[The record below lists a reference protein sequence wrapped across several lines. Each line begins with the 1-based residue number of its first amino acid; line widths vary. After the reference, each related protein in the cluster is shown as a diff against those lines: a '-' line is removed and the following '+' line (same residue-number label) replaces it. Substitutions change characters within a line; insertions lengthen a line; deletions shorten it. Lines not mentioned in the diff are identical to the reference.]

1 MKRAGRYL
9 AIITLFTLLLGGC
22 MADTPAP
29 SVSVDETDTQIQ
41 KEQENSAETGNHVE
55 SDSEVSAENN
65 NTETNTEERQ
75 DMNQH
80 PMAAITAKDVVSEM
94 KIGWSLGNTL
104 DSTNTSALKKS
115 DPRVWET
122 CWGNPETTKE
132 AIKTVTDRGFNV
144 IRIPVS
150 WGDHLL
156 VAEDYKIVDSW
167 MDRVQEVVDYAY
179 EEGVYV
185 ILNLHHEEWHMPY
198 YDNQEKAS
206 EILTKVWTQ
215 IAERFK
221 DYDEHLIFEGMNEPR
236 KKGTPMEW
244 NGGDQEGWDVVNH
257 LNGVFIDTIR
267 NSGGNNPYRIL
278 MIPGY
283 AANCWEG
290 IKHVEVPEDDN
301 KIIVSVHAYEP
312 YNFALNTAGTKVW
325 NKDTWNIDAI
335 MKSLDDLFISKDIP
349 VVIGEFGAMHKDDPR
364 NLEERAAWAEYYV
377 SAAKKLGIPCVWW
390 DNGAFEGDG
399 ELFGLLDRETCQ
411 WKYEAVVEGLF
422 KGLE

>member
-9 AIITLFTLLLGGC
+9 AVITLGIMLISGC
-22 MADTPAP
+22 GAQNTPAP
-29 SVSVDETDTQIQ
+29 SVSADEADTQIQ
-41 KEQENSAETGNHVE
+41 KGQDEKDSAAEAETKMDT
-55 SDSEVSAENN
+55 STAISTENN
-65 NTETNTEERQ
+65 SQEGET
-75 DMNQH
+75 MNNH
-80 PMAAITAKDVVSEM
+80 PMAAITAGDVVKEM

-104 DSTNTSALKKS
+104 DATNTGALKNS
-115 DPRVWET
+115 APRIWET
-122 CWGNPETTKE
+122 GWGNPETTKE
-132 AIKTVTDRGFNV
+132 LIKAVTDRGFNV

-185 ILNLHHEEWHMPY
+185 ILNIHHEEWHMPY
-198 YDNQEKAS
+198 YDNQEQAAK
-206 EILTKVWTQ
+206 ILTRVWTQ
-215 IAERFK
+215 IAERFQ

-236 KKGTPMEW
+236 KKGTAVEW
-244 NGGDQEGWDVVNH
+244 NGGDQEGWDVVNY
-257 LNGVFIDTIR
+257 LNGVFVDTIR

-290 IKHVEVPEDDN
+290 LKHIEVPADDN

-312 YNFALNTAGTKVW
+312 YNFALNISGTKVW
-325 NKDTWNIDAI
+325 NKDTWNIDTI
-335 MKSLDDLFISKDIP
+335 MKSLDELFLSKGIP
-349 VVIGEFGAMHKDDPR
+349 VVIGEFGAMYKDDPK
-364 NLEERAAWAEYYV
+364 NEQERGEWAQYYV
-377 SAAKKLGIPCVWW
+377 HAAKEIGVPCVWW
-390 DNGAFEGDG
+390 DNGAFEGSG
-399 ELFGLLDRETCQ
+399 ELFGLIDRENYT
-411 WKYEAVVEGLF
+411 WKYEKVVEGLF

>member
-9 AIITLFTLLLGGC
+9 AIITLFAMIMGGC
-22 MADTPAP
+22 GADTPAP
-29 SVSVDETDTQIQ
+29 SVSVETDTQIQ
-41 KEQENSAETGNHVE
+41 KGQE
-55 SDSEVSAENN
+55 DEV
-65 NTETNTEERQ
+65 NTQEEEKV
-75 DMNQH
+75 DNH
-80 PMAAITAKDVVSEM
+80 PMAAITANDIVSEM
-94 KIGWSLGNTL
+94 KIGWNLGNTL
-104 DSTNTSALKKS
+104 DSTNTYAIKTA
-115 DPRVWET
+115 DPGTWET

-132 AIKTVTDRGFNV
+132 LIKTVIDRGFNV

-150 WGDHLL
+150 WGDHIL

-206 EILTKVWTQ
+206 EILQKVWTQ
-215 IAERFK
+215 IADRFQ

-236 KKGTPMEW
+236 KKGTQWEW
-244 NGGDQEGWDVVNH
+244 NGGDQEGWDVVNY
-257 LNGVFIDTIR
+257 LNSVFVDTIR

-290 IKHVEVPEDDN
+290 IKHVEVPADDN

-312 YNFALNTAGTKVW
+312 YNFALNIQGTKVW
-325 NKDTWNIDAI
+325 NKDTWNIDTI
-335 MKSLDDLFISKDIP
+335 MKNLNDRFISKGIP
-349 VVIGEFGAMHKDDPR
+349 VIMGEFGAMYKDDPK
-364 NLEERAAWAEYYV
+364 NLEERAAWAEYYIR
-377 SAAKKLGIPCVWW
+377 AAKKVGIPCCWW

-399 ELFGLLDRETCQ
+399 ELLGLIDRETYE
-411 WKYEAVVEGLF
+411 WKYEAVVDGLF

>member
-9 AIITLFTLLLGGC
+9 AVITLGIMLISGC
-22 MADTPAP
+22 GAQNTPAP
-29 SVSVDETDTQIQ
+29 SVSADETDTQIQ
-41 KEQENSAETGNHVE
+41 KGQDEKDSAAEAETKMDT
-55 SDSEVSAENN
+55 STAISTENN
-65 NTETNTEERQ
+65 SQEGET
-75 DMNQH
+75 MNNH
-80 PMAAITAKDVVSEM
+80 PMAAITAGDVVKEM

-104 DSTNTSALKKS
+104 DATNTGALKNS
-115 DPRVWET
+115 APRIWET
-122 CWGNPETTKE
+122 GWGNPETTKE
-132 AIKTVTDRGFNV
+132 LIKAVTDRGFNV

-185 ILNLHHEEWHMPY
+185 ILNIHHEEWHMPY
-198 YDNQEKAS
+198 YDNQEQAAK
-206 EILTKVWTQ
+206 ILTRVWEQ
-215 IAERFK
+215 IAERFQ

-236 KKGTPMEW
+236 KKGTAVEW
-244 NGGDQEGWDVVNH
+244 NGGDQEGWDVVNY
-257 LNGVFIDTIR
+257 LNGVFVDTIR

-290 IKHVEVPEDDN
+290 LKHIEVPADDN

-312 YNFALNTAGTKVW
+312 YNFALNISGTKVW
-325 NKDTWNIDAI
+325 NRDTWNIDTI
-335 MKSLDDLFISKDIP
+335 MKSLDELFLSKGIP
-349 VVIGEFGAMHKDDPR
+349 VVIGEFGAMYKDDPK
-364 NLEERAAWAEYYV
+364 NEQERGEWAQYYV
-377 SAAKKLGIPCVWW
+377 HAAKEIGVPCLWW
-390 DNGAFEGDG
+390 DNGAFEGSG
-399 ELFGLLDRETCQ
+399 ELFGLIDRETYT
-411 WKYEAVVEGLF
+411 WKYEKVVEGLF

>member
-9 AIITLFTLLLGGC
+9 AVITLGILLISGC
-22 MADTPAP
+22 GAQDTPAP
-29 SVSVDETDTQIQ
+29 SVSADKTDTQIQ
-41 KEQENSAETGNHVE
+41 KEQNEEKDSTKAETGTE
-55 SDSEVSAENN
+55 I
-65 NTETNTEERQ
+65 NTESNSQEGETMKN
-75 DMNQH
+75 H
-80 PMAAITAKDVVSEM
+80 PMAAMTAGDVVKEM

-104 DSTNTSALKKS
+104 DATNTGALKNS
-115 DPRVWET
+115 APRIWET
-122 CWGNPETTKE
+122 GWGNPETTKE
-132 AIKTVTDRGFNV
+132 LIKAVTDRGFNV

-185 ILNLHHEEWHMPY
+185 ILNIHHEEWHMPY
-198 YDNQEKAS
+198 YDNQEQAAK
-206 EILTKVWTQ
+206 ILTRVWTQ
-215 IAERFK
+215 IAERFQ

-236 KKGTPMEW
+236 KKGTAVEW
-244 NGGDQEGWDVVNH
+244 NGGDQEGWDVVNY
-257 LNGVFIDTIR
+257 LNGVFVDTIR

-290 IKHVEVPEDDN
+290 IKHLEVPADDN

-312 YNFALNTAGTKVW
+312 YNFALNTSGTKVW
-325 NKDTWNIDAI
+325 NQDTWNIDAI
-335 MKSLDDLFISKDIP
+335 MKSLDELFLSKGIP
-349 VVIGEFGAMHKDDPR
+349 VVIGEFGAMYKDDPQ
-364 NLEERAAWAEYYV
+364 NEQERGAWAQYYV
-377 SAAKKLGIPCVWW
+377 HAAKEIGVPCIWW
-390 DNGAFEGDG
+390 DNGAFEGNG
-399 ELFGLLDRETCQ
+399 ELFGLIDRKDYT
-411 WKYEAVVEGLF
+411 WKFEKVVEGLF

>member
-9 AIITLFTLLLGGC
+9 AIITLFAVLLGGC
-22 MADTPAP
+22 GADTPAP
-29 SVSVDETDTQIQ
+29 SVSADETDTQIQ
-41 KEQENSAETGNHVE
+41 KEQTSGQTEDGKQEDETMDN
-55 SDSEVSAENN
+55 
-65 NTETNTEERQ
+65 
-75 DMNQH
+75 H

-104 DSTNTSALKKS
+104 DSTNTSALKES
-115 DPRVWET
+115 APRVWET

-132 AIKTVTDRGFNV
+132 LIKTVTDRGFNV

-185 ILNLHHEEWHMPY
+185 ILNIHHEEWHMPY
-198 YDNQEKAS
+198 YDNQEQAAH
-206 EILTKVWTQ
+206 ILERVWTQ
-215 IAERFK
+215 IADRFK
-221 DYDEHLIFEGMNEPR
+221 DYDEHLLFEGMNEPR
-236 KKGTPMEW
+236 KKGTEWEW

-257 LNGVFIDTIR
+257 LNSVFIDTIR

-312 YNFALNTAGTKVW
+312 YNFALNITGTKVW

-335 MKSLDDLFISKDIP
+335 MKSLDDLFISKGIP
-349 VVIGEFGAMHKDDPR
+349 VVIGEFGAMYKDDPK

-377 SAAKKLGIPCVWW
+377 RAAKKIGVPCCWW
-390 DNGAFEGDG
+390 DNGSFEGDG
-399 ELFGLLDRETCQ
+399 ELFGLIDRETYE
-411 WKYEAVVEGLF
+411 WKYEAVVDGLF

>member
-9 AIITLFTLLLGGC
+9 AIITLFAMLLCGC
-22 MADTPAP
+22 GTDMPAP

-41 KEQENSAETGNHVE
+41 KGQTMASENEEDTDMEQK
-55 SDSEVSAENN
+55 
-65 NTETNTEERQ
+65 
-75 DMNQH
+75 H
-80 PMAAITAKDVVSEM
+80 PMADITAADVVSEM

-104 DSTNTSALKKS
+104 DSTNTSFIKTMQPSA
-115 DPRVWET
+115 WET
-122 CWGNPETTKE
+122 CWGNPVTTKE
-132 AIKTVTDRGFNV
+132 LIKTVTDRGFNV

-156 VAEDYKIVDSW
+156 VSEDYKIVDSW

-179 EEGVYV
+179 EEDVYV
-185 ILNLHHEEWHMPY
+185 ILNIHHEEWHMPY
-198 YDNQEKAS
+198 YDNQEQAA
-206 EILTKVWTQ
+206 EILEKVWTQ

-221 DYDEHLIFEGMNEPR
+221 DYDERLIFEGMNEPR
-236 KKGTPMEW
+236 KKGTPVEW
-244 NGGDQEGWDVVNH
+244 NGGDKEGWEVVNY

-267 NSGGNNPYRIL
+267 NSDGNNPYRIL

-290 IKHVEVPEDDN
+290 IKHLEVPADDN

-312 YNFALNTAGTKVW
+312 YNFALNIKGTSEW

-335 MKSLDDLFISKDIP
+335 MKSLDKLFISKGIP
-349 VVIGEFGAMHKDDPR
+349 VVIGEFGAMHKDSET
-364 NLEERAAWAEYYV
+364 NLEERGAWAEYYV
-377 SAAKKLGIPCVWW
+377 RSAKKLGIPCCWW

-399 ELFGLLDRETCQ
+399 ELFGLIDRKTYE